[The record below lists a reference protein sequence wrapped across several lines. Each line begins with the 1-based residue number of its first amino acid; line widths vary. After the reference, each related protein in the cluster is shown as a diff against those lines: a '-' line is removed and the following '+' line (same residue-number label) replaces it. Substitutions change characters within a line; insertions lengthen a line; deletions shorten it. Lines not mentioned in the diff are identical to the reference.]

1 MDVSDVC
8 ATTLSVDRDGA
19 ARGRTRRDGGTAG
32 AVRSRD
38 VRGTAPSDT
47 IRIRPGPARPG
58 RAATGAMRIRM
69 TPWMTRRMTEIHR
82 DWGTDWRFAS
92 GRVSPPPPAGGRV
105 RGPRHPGIG
114 PAARGARSA
123 RSHRA
128 DRATGIAI
136 ARRRPAE
143 PGPGGARGA
152 RYGRYTVTVDTAPG
166 RRTP

>member
-1 MDVSDVC
+1 MCDDVG
-8 ATTLSVDRDGA
+8 SVDRDGA

-69 TPWMTRRMTEIHR
+69 TPWMTSKDDR
-82 DWGTDWRFAS
+82 DPSRLGNRL
-92 GRVSPPPPAGGRV
+92 PIRV
-105 RGPRHPGIG
+105 RAGF
-114 PAARGARSA
+114 PAA
-123 RSHRA
+123 
-128 DRATGIAI
+128 
-136 ARRRPAE
+136 ARRRP
-143 PGPGGARGA
+143 GARAAASRDRPRRARREIREKSPRRSGNGHRHRAPAPRGA
-152 RYGRYTVTVDTAPG
+152 RPRRRAGRPGVRYGRYTVTVDTAPG